1 MKVACRVVAIAALI
15 SILATFTSDSNS
27 ITGSLFNGVVE
38 VSAETQSL
46 IQFFT
51 PLFVILATTASALS
65 FASGVVGMVLAGQ
78 SRQHVWFT
86 VLLAALVLQTYG
98 AIIIVLIPA
107 AREMLLGDPSSV
119 YLQGQTLNDVI
130 MPLFAPIA
138 ALFYTVRLQSSPRI
152 PTNAGTP
159 DDDSNLVE
167 LEYSRLDDTRAG

>member
-1 MKVACRVVAIAALI
+1 
-15 SILATFTSDSNS
+15 
-27 ITGSLFNGVVE
+27 
-38 VSAETQSL
+38 
-46 IQFFT
+46 
-51 PLFVILATTASALS
+51 
-65 FASGVVGMVLAGQ
+65 
-78 SRQHVWFT
+78 
-86 VLLAALVLQTYG
+86 LQTYG
-98 AIIIVLIPA
+98 AIVIVLIPA

-159 DDDSNLVE
+159 DDDSNPVE